1 MGLLNFISNLF
12 NKTDSQEDIPQDA
25 SPITVIEEK
34 PSEPSK
40 EFLEYCARLDKI
52 HDDNI
57 SSFDRKNLLP
67 TDDNPLTC
75 IERSFLKYISGRSV
89 QGNNCAA
96 YWTHGYKI
104 HYGML
109 MSKFFNQGLLTTGFE
124 AKTLTVAM
132 LKKLLRMRGLPT
144 KGKKADLLARIEGQT
159 ALTPQEI
166 LELDV
171 CEIYIPTEEGKKI
184 IERTPNSI
192 TNDPDFED
200 EILLLIQENQLD
212 TAYEKVMTWRNKYSR
227 SQIFS
232 TDLSEHRLSNLKRQE
247 FENTLSEASDQVIAS
262 CTILTEMLGENRVT
276 TLLKRLG
283 KYSPP
288 PSKEILFTKE
298 EVSQHEKI
306 FFSCWE
312 DVLRKEDLTVKAKK
326 LANGWR
332 FLWNSCQIGQIGFTQ
347 YGHWMQ
353 WFEKAYVIDWKVVR
367 EKTEDEQDR
376 YFHDASGKF
385 MKVECLNLHECIDK
399 IPYWIQYTRVMIDK
413 SRK

>member
-1 MGLLNFISNLF
+1 MGLLDFISNIF
-12 NKTDSQEDIPQDA
+12 NKTDLQEDIPQDV

-40 EFLEYCARLDKI
+40 EFLEYCTLMDKI

-104 HYGML
+104 HYSML

-184 IERTPNSI
+184 IERTPDSI
-192 TNDPDFED
+192 TKDPDFED
-200 EILLLIQENQLD
+200 EVLLLIQENQLD
-212 TAYEKVMTWRNKYSR
+212 TAYEKVMAWRNKHSR
-227 SQIFS
+227 SQDFS
-232 TDLSEHRLSNLKRQE
+232 VDLPEHRLSNLKRQE
-247 FENTLSEASDQVIAS
+247 FEKTLSEASDQVIAS
-262 CTILTEMLGENRVT
+262 GNILMQMLGENRVA

-288 PSKEILFTKE
+288 PSKEIIFTKE
-298 EVSQHEKI
+298 EVSQHERE
-306 FFSCWE
+306 FFAYWE
-312 DVLRKEDLTVKAKK
+312 NVLRKEKVTIEAKRISK
-326 LANGWR
+326 GWR
-332 FLWNSCQIGQIGFTQ
+332 FFWQDRQIGQIGFSE
-347 YGHWMQ
+347 YGHWAQ
-353 WFEKAYVIDWKVVR
+353 WIEGAYPIDWKSAW
-367 EKTEDEQDR
+367 EKPEDEQDR
-376 YFHDASGKF
+376 YFHDASGTP
-385 MKVECLNLHECIDK
+385 MDADNLDLQECIDK
-399 IPYWIQYTRVMIDK
+399 TLYWIQYTRVLMEK
-413 SRK
+413 GN

>member
-40 EFLEYCARLDKI
+40 KFLEYCARLDKI

-75 IERSFLKYISGRSV
+75 IERSFLKYISGRSI

-132 LKKLLRMRGLPT
+132 LKKLFRMRGLPT

-184 IERTPNSI
+184 IERTPDSI
-192 TNDPDFED
+192 TKDPDFED
-200 EILLLIQENQLD
+200 EVLLLIQENQLD
-212 TAYEKVMTWRNKYSR
+212 TAYEKVMAWRNKYSR
-227 SQIFS
+227 SQIFNI
-232 TDLSEHRLSNLKRQE
+232 DLSEHRLSNLKRQE
-247 FENTLSEASDQVIAS
+247 FENTLSETSDQVIAS

-288 PSKEILFTKE
+288 PPKEILFTKE
-298 EVSQHEKI
+298 EVSQHERE
-306 FFSCWE
+306 FFAYWE
-312 DVLRKEDLTVKAKK
+312 NVLRKEKLTIEAKRIAK
-326 LANGWR
+326 GWR
-332 FLWNSCQIGQIGFTQ
+332 FSWQGCQIGQIGFSEC
-347 YGHWMQ
+347 GHWAQ
-353 WFEKAYVIDWKVVR
+353 WIEGAYPIDWKSAW
-367 EKTEDEQDR
+367 EKSEDEQDR
-376 YFHDASGKF
+376 YFHDASGKP
-385 MKVECLNLHECIDK
+385 MDADNLDLQECIEK
-399 IPYWIQYTRVMIDK
+399 TLYWIQYTRVLMEK
-413 SRK
+413 RQ